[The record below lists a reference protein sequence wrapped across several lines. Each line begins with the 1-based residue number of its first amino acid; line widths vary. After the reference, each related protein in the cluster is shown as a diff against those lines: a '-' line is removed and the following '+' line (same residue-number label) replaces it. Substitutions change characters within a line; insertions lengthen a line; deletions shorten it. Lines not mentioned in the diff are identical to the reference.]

1 MRQSIEVRDVFLG
14 QVLTSA
20 LQPGVSYRLEHRL
33 GEGATAVAYLA
44 KREGPRGEWP
54 AVIKIIQPHVVKDSG
69 ERALT
74 IIKKE
79 AVALGRLNERVP
91 PSPFVVRLLDTGS
104 LPFKTSTKT
113 LDLPW
118 IALEYV
124 HGGLEGTTLFERVR
138 YSVQNTGFAF
148 DPARA
153 ARLVQALAKGLDE
166 IHAAGVVH
174 RDAHPGNVLCCGAG
188 ETELFKISDFGIARP
203 VGVSATLGLAV
214 GTPGYM
220 APEQY
225 DEQGNVGPWSDLF
238 SFAAIVFYVLSGE
251 KLFAGRTAAAMAAAV
266 AAPERRS
273 LLEVPTLALELR
285 EREAACQAL
294 DLAIAR
300 ATALTF
306 RERPP
311 SAKHLA
317 DSLLPW
323 LSLEPNTARP
333 SQRWVSSIET
343 QRSRELVVESNWTV
357 RHPPGDDRLI
367 TNVAWDASGNALAL
381 TARGPSFWDG
391 TRWLELPTGELP
403 PPESIRFVERLG
415 AASWL
420 VGTEGAKLFEYSR
433 DGARPLLAGP
443 DPSVA
448 FSAGTTELDDLA
460 VMIGERRG
468 QPPALFTLVGKRWL
482 RPLPVAAASVLTGVA
497 RIDDERFLVIGRG
510 VDGEAFAAVHFPL
523 HWSLERLQTPK
534 SRAFLACASRP
545 ERRLVVAVGTDGAV
559 VEIEERGLRA
569 RSVPTAPDMVAIA
582 LDTLGRQWAAGRGR
596 VYAKRLSGE
605 FSCVWEHQAWQPPFV
620 GIMAEVGSIVAVT
633 VDGAVLEC
641 RAQPLDT
648 TAPAL

>member
-1 MRQSIEVRDVFLG
+1 MRDVFLG
-14 QVLTSA
+14 QVLESA
-20 LQPGVSYRLEHRL
+20 LQPGVSYRLERRL

-44 KREGPRGEWP
+44 KRQGLGGESP
-54 AVIKIIQPHVVKDSG
+54 TVIKIIQPHVAKDSG

-79 AVALGRLNERVP
+79 AVALGRLNERMP
-91 PSPFVVRLLDTGS
+91 PTPFVVRLLDTGS
-104 LPFKTSTKT
+104 FVFRASSKS

-138 YSVQNTGFAF
+138 YSVKETGFAF

-153 ARLVQALAKGLDE
+153 ARVVQALAKGMDE
-166 IHAAGVVH
+166 IHAVGVVH

-188 ETELFKISDFGIARP
+188 ETELFKVSDFGIARP
-203 VGVSATLGLAV
+203 TGLSATFGVAV

-225 DEQGNVGPWSDLF
+225 EEHGNVGPWSDLF
-238 SFAAIVFYVLSGE
+238 SLAAIVFYVLTGE
-251 KLFAGRTAAAMAAAV
+251 RLFNGRTAAATAAAV
-266 AAPERRS
+266 VAPGRRS

-285 EREAACQAL
+285 EREAACQAI
-294 DLAIAR
+294 DQAIAR
-300 ATALTF
+300 ATSMSF
-306 RERPP
+306 RERP
-311 SAKHLA
+311 ATGKLLC

-333 SQRWVSSIET
+333 SQRWMSSIET
-343 QRSRELVVESNWTV
+343 LRSRDLVAETNWTV
-357 RHPPGDDRLI
+357 RHPPGDDRLV

-391 TRWLELPTGELP
+391 MRWQSLPASELPAP
-403 PPESIRFVERLG
+403 DSIRFVERLG

-420 VGTEGAKLFEYSR
+420 IGTEGAKLFEYSR
-433 DGARPLLAGP
+433 DGARELFSGP
-443 DPSVA
+443 DSSVA

-460 VMIGERRG
+460 VLIGERRG
-468 QPPALFTLVGKRWL
+468 QPPSLFTLVGKRWL
-482 RPLPVAAASVLTGVA
+482 RPLPVTQASVLTGVA
-497 RIDDERFLVIGRG
+497 RIDDERFLVVGRG
-510 VDGEAFAAVHFPL
+510 ADGEAFAAIYWPL

-545 ERRLVVAVGTDGAV
+545 ERQLVVAVGTDGVV
-559 VEIEERGLRA
+559 VEIEHSGVSV
-569 RSVPTAPDMVAIA
+569 RSVPSAPDMVAIA
-582 LDTLGRQWAAGRGR
+582 VDTLGQKWAAGRGR
-596 VYAKRLSGE
+596 VYSKRVSGE
-605 FSCVWEHQAWQPPFV
+605 FACVWEHQAWQPPFV
-620 GIMAEVGSIVAVT
+620 GIMAELGSIVAVT

-641 RAQPLDT
+641 RSMVMDKT
-648 TAPAL
+648 VPAL